1 MDDAQ
6 VQRIVEIVIQTV
18 VPIIEKRLDVKFEE
32 FERRID
38 LKIDAKFEEFERK
51 MDLKLETKIQE
62 VRNEIQE
69 VRNEIQE
76 VRNEVHEVRT
86 EVRSIQP
93 IVNNAESPS
102 SELGISDFIWPFR
115 RFWLPVCPKYITNF
129 KHD

>member
-18 VPIIEKRLDVKFEE
+18 VPIIEKR
-32 FERRID
+32 
-38 LKIDAKFEEFERK
+38 IDAKFEEFERR

-62 VRNEIQE
+62 VRNEIQAVRNE
-69 VRNEIQE
+69 IQAVRNEIQE
-76 VRNEVHEVRT
+76 VRNNVHEVRT

>member
-18 VPIIEKRLDVKFEE
+18 VPIIEK
-32 FERRID
+32 
-38 LKIDAKFEEFERK
+38 KIDAKFEEFERR

-62 VRNEIQE
+62 LRNEIQAVRNEIQA
-69 VRNEIQE
+69 VRNEI
-76 VRNEVHEVRT
+76 HEVRT

-93 IVNNAESPS
+93 IMNNAETSPS
-102 SELGISDFIWPFR
+102 ALGISDFIWPFR
-115 RFWLPVCPKYITNF
+115 RYWLPVCPKYITNF

>member
-18 VPIIEKRLDVKFEE
+18 VPIIEKRIDAKFEE
-32 FERRID
+32 FERRMDI
-38 LKIDAKFEEFERK
+38 KIDAKFEEFERR
-51 MDLKLETKIQE
+51 MDLKLETKM
-62 VRNEIQE
+62 
-69 VRNEIQE
+69 QE

-93 IVNNAESPS
+93 IMNNAETSPS
-102 SELGISDFIWPFR
+102 ALGISDFIWPFR
-115 RFWLPVCPKYITNF
+115 RYWLPVCPKYITNF

>member
-18 VPIIEKRLDVKFEE
+18 VPII
-32 FERRID
+32 
-38 LKIDAKFEEFERK
+38 DAKFEEFEKRIDIK
-51 MDLKLETKIQE
+51 INAKFEEFEKRMDLKLETK
-62 VRNEIQE
+62 IQE

-93 IVNNAESPS
+93 IMNNAETSPS
-102 SELGISDFIWPFR
+102 ALGISDFIWPFR
-115 RFWLPVCPKYITNF
+115 RYWLPVCPKYITNF

>member
-18 VPIIEKRLDVKFEE
+18 VPIIDAKFEE
-32 FERRID
+32 FERRI
-38 LKIDAKFEEFERK
+38 
-51 MDLKLETKIQE
+51 DLKLETKIQE
-62 VRNEIQE
+62 VRNEIQEVRNEVQE

-93 IVNNAESPS
+93 IMNNAETSPS
-102 SELGISDFIWPFR
+102 ALGISDFIWPFR
-115 RFWLPVCPKYITNF
+115 RYWLPVCPKYITNF

>member
-18 VPIIEKRLDVKFEE
+18 VPIIEKR
-32 FERRID
+32 
-38 LKIDAKFEEFERK
+38 IDAKFEEFERR

-62 VRNEIQE
+62 VRNEIQT
-69 VRNEIQE
+69 VRNEIQA
-76 VRNEVHEVRT
+76 VRNEIQAVRNEIQEVRT

-93 IVNNAESPS
+93 IMNNAETSPS
-102 SELGISDFIWPFR
+102 ALGISDFIWPFR
-115 RFWLPVCPKYITNF
+115 RYWLPVCPKYLTNF

>member
-18 VPIIEKRLDVKFEE
+18 VPIIDAKFEE

-38 LKIDAKFEEFERK
+38 IKINTKFEEFEKR

-69 VRNEIQE
+69 VRNEVQE

-93 IVNNAESPS
+93 IMNNAETSPS
-102 SELGISDFIWPFR
+102 ALGISDFIWPFR
-115 RFWLPVCPKYITNF
+115 RYWLPVCPKYITNF

>member
-18 VPIIEKRLDVKFEE
+18 VPIIEKR
-32 FERRID
+32 
-38 LKIDAKFEEFERK
+38 IDAKFEEFERR
-51 MDLKLETKIQE
+51 MDLKLETK
-62 VRNEIQE
+62 IQE